1 MARVSIQV
9 PKLGMDTTEALL
21 GKWLVEEGAPVK
33 KGMPLVTLESEKVN
47 FDYESEI
54 DGRIVQI
61 VAAEGS
67 TVPVG
72 EVIAF
77 AETD

>member
-1 MARVSIQV
+1 MAKVSIQV
-9 PKLGMDTTEALL
+9 PKLGMDTTEAIL
-21 GKWLVEEGAPVK
+21 GKWLVQEGDLIK
-33 KGMPLVTLESEKVN
+33 KGTPLVTLESEKVN

-54 DGRIVQI
+54 DGRMVQI

-72 EVIAF
+72 EVIAL